1 MPLPKPK
8 KENGE
13 IVESESE
20 FMERCI
26 SSPSIQN
33 EFNTNEQRVAVC
45 QSLWNSAT
53 KSVEKQD
60 KERFVEIEK
69 TDKKNQ
75 VVKGIVYTAGYVD
88 TDGETMTVEDVQ
100 KAAWNFLAH
109 RKEKN
114 IDINHNWE
122 ASGCYVIETY
132 MTEEGDPNFPPNSW
146 VIAVKCTDDVWEQ
159 IENGDLN
166 GFSFGGTVN
175 KYPARVLLEVAKQI
189 IGETYPN
196 INKDILPEHT
206 HNFVIYY
213 DEKGNIVKGITDVV
227 EEHFHT
233 ISYGTAT
240 DKELGHSH
248 RVDLNED

>member
-8 KENGE
+8 
-13 IVESESE
+13 ESETQSE
-20 FMERCI
+20 FIARCLD
-26 SSPSIQN
+26 SPSIQN
-33 EFNTNEQRVAVC
+33 EFSKQSERVAVC
-45 QSLWNSAT
+45 YSLWGNA
-53 KSVEKQD
+53 
-60 KERFVEIEK
+60 KESKEVKEEDQHFVEIQK

-75 VVKGIVYTAGYVD
+75 VVKGIVYTAGHVD

-114 IDINHNWE
+114 IDINHNWK
-122 ASGCYVIETY
+122 ASGCYVVESY

-146 VIAVKCTDDVWEQ
+146 VLAVKCTDDVWKQVED
-159 IENGDLN
+159 GDLN
-166 GFSFGGTVN
+166 GFSFGGTVS

-196 INKDILPEHT
+196 TNKDILPEHT

-213 DEKGNIVKGITDVV
+213 DEDGKIVKGITDVSQ
-227 EEHFHT
+227 EHFHT

-240 DKELGHSH
+240 DKEISHSH
-248 RVDLNED
+248 RIDLNEE